1 MEEELSAVS
10 EFLSDFFPPQEEP
23 SSFASNLAATLAQ
36 RFDGHWHVH
45 DSELGSGYRALVR
58 TPTLIDTSIIQAA
71 EKSGLSWSD
80 VERALTSG
88 QGKIWLGQRWTLWV
102 DPGCVSVRVERG
114 DGSSTRDSQLIEIW
128 GKLPEGLRHQAVQ
141 LANLESGARSF
152 NITTP
157 ELEAV
162 QLPSPSSLPI
172 PEQNSS
178 PFSPTKRSSKAIQI
192 VPPPGRRVVSPESLP
207 SSSSSEKPAAP
218 CSPAVRTVSS
228 KNGPL
233 ALLASPFVIPP
244 TPIRPMLS
252 NEADVFSPT
261 PALRAPSRAPSPLAS
276 QTDFIC
282 LSPSGPGSKL
292 YQRRSSSMSSSVSSY
307 QSTGESS
314 DSEGSSAD
322 GIFSSTESV
331 SSSLMSSGEEVK
343 PWGAL
348 PASPTETCEFKYP
361 SLPIR
366 SSSTSPFTFPAAPI
380 HARSRSSASVHTLAV
395 PSSPSKSSSR
405 SAPSSP
411 SKPRRRGTRR
421 GSGSGHSHSS
431 SISSVTSVGSNQS
444 AHSNITSTST
454 ASTSRTREQALAG
467 TLTEHSGGKV
477 GVLGGGVLLGLA
489 GGSKSCSRSNDGPTS
504 GDGKRRSRER
514 RRGSGH
520 SRKGSFSAGVPGS
533 GTVAPAGLSYLLG
546 AAAPFV
552 PSAPVWV

>member
-1 MEEELSAVS
+1 MKEELSAVS
-10 EFLSDFFPPQEEP
+10 NFLSDFFPPQEERP
-23 SSFASNLAATLAQ
+23 SFASNLAATLAQ

-58 TPTLIDTSIIQAA
+58 TPTSIDASIIQAA
-71 EKSGLSWSD
+71 EQSGLCWSD
-80 VERALTSG
+80 VERALASG

-114 DGSSTRDSQLIEIW
+114 DGSSSRDSQLIEIW
-128 GKLPEGLRHQAVQ
+128 GKLPERLRPQALQ
-141 LANLESGARSF
+141 LAKLDSGARSF

-162 QLPSPSSLPI
+162 QLPSPSSSLPT
-172 PEQNSS
+172 PEQISS

-192 VPPPGRRVVSPESLP
+192 VPPPGRRVVSLESMP
-207 SSSSSEKPAAP
+207 SSSVSAAP
-218 CSPAVRTVSS
+218 CSPAVRAVSS

-233 ALLASPFVIPP
+233 ALLASPFIIPP

-261 PALRAPSRAPSPLAS
+261 PALRAPSRASSPLAS
-276 QTDFIC
+276 ESDFSC
-282 LSPSGPGSKL
+282 LSPSGLGAKL
-292 YQRRSSSMSSSVSSY
+292 YQRRSSSISSSVSSY
-307 QSTGESS
+307 RSMGESS
-314 DSEGSSAD
+314 DSEGSTSD

-331 SSSLMSSGEEVK
+331 SSSLLSSGEEAK
-343 PWGAL
+343 SWGAL
-348 PASPTETCEFKYP
+348 STSPTETCEFKYP
-361 SLPIR
+361 TLPHR
-366 SSSTSPFTFPAAPI
+366 SSSTSPFIFPAAPV
-380 HARSRSSASVHTLAV
+380 HARSRSSNSVHTLAV

-411 SKPRRRGTRR
+411 SKPRRRGTRG
-421 GSGSGHSHSS
+421 GSGSGHGHSS

-444 AHSNITSTST
+444 AHSNVTSTST

-489 GGSKSCSRSNDGPTS
+489 GGSKSTSRSNDGSTL

-514 RRGSGH
+514 RRGGGQ
-520 SRKGSFSAGVPGS
+520 SRKGSFSAGAPGS
-533 GTVAPAGLSYLLG
+533 GAVAPAGLSYLLG

-552 PSAPVWV
+552 SAPVWA